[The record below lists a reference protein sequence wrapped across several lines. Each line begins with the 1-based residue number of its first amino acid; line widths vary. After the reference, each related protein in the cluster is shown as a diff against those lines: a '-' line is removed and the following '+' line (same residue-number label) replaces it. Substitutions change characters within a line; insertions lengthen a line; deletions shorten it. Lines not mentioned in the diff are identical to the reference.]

1 MHWSAAKGVL
11 RYLAGTTDYG
21 ISFTASNSTLNGYCD
36 ANHAGDIDTR
46 RSTTGYVFTL
56 NNGAI
61 TWSSLVWQPTVAA
74 STTEAEYM
82 AAAATVKEALWLRK
96 LFSDLDLHTACIDIS
111 PTTSL
116 PSTCSRTPLSPF
128 APSTSTSSTTSPASA
143 CARGEVNFCY
153 IPTDAMVADILTKPV
168 TTTKFKFCR
177 AAMGIA

>member
-1 MHWSAAKGVL
+1 MSSL
-11 RYLAGTTDYG
+11 RP
-21 ISFTASNSTLNGYCD
+21 STLNAYCD

-46 RSTTGYVFTL
+46 RSTTGYVFTF

-61 TWSSLVWQPTVAA
+61 TWSSRLQPTVAA

-96 LFSDLDLHTACIDIS
+96 LFNDLDLHTACIDIKS
-111 PTTSL
+111 DSQSAIHMLKNPVISL
-116 PSTCSRTPLSPF
+116 RSKHIDIVHHF
-128 APSTSTSSTTSPASA
+128 ARERV
-143 CARGEVNFCY
+143 ARGEVNFCY